1 MVHILIYEP
10 LRHSPDQRMYHKCF
24 YGTFVANKIRRMC
37 HIWLYDPFASLT
49 ILYFHTHQLFT
60 VGRIG
65 FVEPLESYFF
75 VEPDCNMV
83 IWSHA

>member
-10 LRHSPDQRMYHKCF
+10 LRYSQNQRIYYIFF
-24 YGTFVANKIRRMC
+24 YGTFDPNKIRRMC
-37 HIWLYDPFASLT
+37 HIWLYGPFASLT

-65 FVEPLESYFF
+65 LVEPLKSDFF
-75 VEPDCNMV
+75 VEPDCSMV